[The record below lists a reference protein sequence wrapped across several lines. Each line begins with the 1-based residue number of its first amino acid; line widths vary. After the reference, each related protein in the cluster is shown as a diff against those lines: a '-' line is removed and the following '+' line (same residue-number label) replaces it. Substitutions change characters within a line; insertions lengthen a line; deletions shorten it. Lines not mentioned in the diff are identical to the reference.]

1 MHTRRGRGR
10 ARLSGETMTYAN
22 DITTSDGIPPDA
34 EGDEFDPADDE
45 ELGPD
50 ADDDDAE
57 WDDEEEEQEAE
68 E

>member
-1 MHTRRGRGR
+1 
-10 ARLSGETMTYAN
+10 MTYAN

-57 WDDEEEEQEAE
+57 WDDQEAEQEAE